1 MGKVKMNKKVR
12 LCLVKIFENGN
23 YFYKIEGALFIV
35 SILNSS
41 KAFGY
46 HLKKQGGQTLGEY
59 NLVINANVLDENYK
73 KNEATSDSIFD
84 EQCSCGSDYLLKECC
99 LNLEW
104 DTDVYD
110 LGSSEYESAFSN
122 SKKYKAIND
131 VILEMRSKYMIV
143 DGEGFLCPKVFEEN
157 LTEFDNM
164 YWLEESDEVLETE
177 FKLNLIDIE
186 RVSGKV
192 PGNMLFMY

>member
-1 MGKVKMNKKVR
+1 MNKKVR

-131 VILEMRSKYMIV
+131 VILEMRSKYMIA

>member
-1 MGKVKMNKKVR
+1 MNKIVR
-12 LCLVKIFENGN
+12 LCVVKISENGN
-23 YFYKIEGALFIV
+23 YRYKIEGALFIV

-46 HLKKQGGQTLGEY
+46 HLKKQGGQSLGEY
-59 NLVINANVLDENYK
+59 NLVINAYVLDENYK
-73 KNEATSDSIFD
+73 KNNVTSDKVFN
-84 EQCSCGSDYLLKECC
+84 EKCYCGSGFALKECC

-110 LGSSEYESAFSN
+110 LGSIDYESAFN
-122 SKKYKAIND
+122 DSKEYESINNE
-131 VILEMRSKYMIV
+131 ILEMQSKYMIT
-143 DGEGFLCPKVFEEN
+143 DGEGFVCPKKFEEN
-157 LTEFDNM
+157 FTEFNNM
-164 YWLEESDEVLETE
+164 YWLEGLDEVLESE

-186 RVSGKV
+186 RVSEKV

>member
-1 MGKVKMNKKVR
+1 M
-12 LCLVKIFENGN
+12 
-23 YFYKIEGALFIV
+23 
-35 SILNSS
+35 
-41 KAFGY
+41 
-46 HLKKQGGQTLGEY
+46 
-59 NLVINANVLDENYK
+59 
-73 KNEATSDSIFD
+73 
-84 EQCSCGSDYLLKECC
+84 
-99 LNLEW
+99 NLEW

-131 VILEMRSKYMIV
+131 VILEMRSKYMIA

>member
-1 MGKVKMNKKVR
+1 MEKRKMNKKVR

-23 YFYKIEGALFIV
+23 YLYKIEGALFIV

-73 KNEATSDSIFD
+73 KIEDPSDNIFD
-84 EQCSCGSDYLLKECC
+84 EQCTCGSDYLMKECC

-110 LGSSEYESAFSN
+110 LGSSEYVSAFNN
-122 SKKYKAIND
+122 SKEYKEINNI
-131 VILEMRSKYMIV
+131 ILEMHSKYMIA
-143 DGEGFLCPKVFEEN
+143 DGVGFLCPKIFEKN
-157 LTEFDNM
+157 FTEFDNM

-186 RVSGKV
+186 RVSGMV

>member
-1 MGKVKMNKKVR
+1 MEKMKMNKIIR
-12 LCLVKIFENGN
+12 LCLVKIFENEN
-23 YFYKIEGALFIV
+23 YLYKIEGALFIV

-59 NLVINANVLDENYK
+59 NLIINANVLDENYK
-73 KNEATSDSIFD
+73 KIEDPSDNIFN
-84 EQCSCGSDYLLKECC
+84 EQCTCGSDYLLKECC

-110 LGSSEYESAFSN
+110 LGSSEYVSAVN
-122 SKKYKAIND
+122 NNNEYKVINNL
-131 VILEMRSKYMIV
+131 ILEMRTKYMIA
-143 DGEGFLCPKVFEEN
+143 DGVEFLCPKIFEKK

-164 YWLEESDEVLETE
+164 YWLEGSDEVLETE

-186 RVSGKV
+186 RVSEVV

>member
-131 VILEMRSKYMIV
+131 VILEMRSKYMIA

-186 RVSGKV
+186 RVSEMV

>member
-131 VILEMRSKYMIV
+131 VILEMRSKYMIA

>member
-104 DTDVYD
+104 DTDLIIGLPILIIGAV
-110 LGSSEYESAFSN
+110 LV
-122 SKKYKAIND
+122 INQK
-131 VILEMRSKYMIV
+131 IKS
-143 DGEGFLCPKVFEEN
+143 
-157 LTEFDNM
+157 
-164 YWLEESDEVLETE
+164 
-177 FKLNLIDIE
+177 
-186 RVSGKV
+186 VS
-192 PGNMLFMY
+192 